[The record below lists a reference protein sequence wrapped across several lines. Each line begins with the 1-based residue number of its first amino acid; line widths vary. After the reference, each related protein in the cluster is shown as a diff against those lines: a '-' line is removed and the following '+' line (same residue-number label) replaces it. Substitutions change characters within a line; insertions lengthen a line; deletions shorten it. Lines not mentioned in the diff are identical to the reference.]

1 MIKLVVAIPL
11 FFFCRNKNTP
21 SVRTRGTLL
30 LAKVICHNKHIHKWQ
45 SQPIVNNTGAGNIRL
60 SGAILF
66 TGNTFNRISEM
77 FGSINI
83 SPFSRTLF
91 YNIQKTLLFPTTNSV
106 YMQHQN
112 KIKIEKRRE

>member
-1 MIKLVVAIPL
+1 M
-11 FFFCRNKNTP
+11 
-21 SVRTRGTLL
+21 
-30 LAKVICHNKHIHKWQ
+30 ICHNKHIHKWQ
-45 SQPIVNNTGAGNIRL
+45 SQAIVNNTGAGSTPL
-60 SGAILF
+60 SGAIPF
-66 TGNTFNRISEM
+66 TGNTFKRISEM